1 MADETTLTATSA
13 LIDGDNAANSVANET
28 AKNEGKNSE
37 TRANASDG
45 SGQAAGQSEQ
55 FSMPGKDA
63 TPEQWGEF
71 YNKLGRPE
79 AADGYELPVPKGDD
93 GAFAKE
99 ASAWMHEAGL
109 SKDQAGKLAGKWNE
123 MVAKQQADQTAAAEA
138 QAKATHEKN
147 TAEAT
152 ALKSEWGQ
160 QYDAN
165 MHHAKQFVTQ
175 FFPKDQAADLI
186 GAIESKI
193 GYAGAVKLLSGLGQ
207 KLGEHDAA
215 GMGQNN
221 AGTRRST
228 ADVLYDKS

>member
-13 LIDGDNAANSVANET
+13 LIDAAPAAPEAGAPAAEPAAVPAE
-28 AKNEGKNSE
+28 AGKPE
-37 TRANASDG
+37 
-45 SGQAAGQSEQ
+45 AAAPAPESLA
-55 FSMPGKDA
+55 MPGKDA

-79 AADGYELPVPKGDD
+79 AADGYELPVPEGDD

-99 ASAWMHEAGL
+99 AGAWMHEAGL

-123 MVAKQQADQTAAAEA
+123 MVAKQQAGQTAAAEA

-175 FFPKDQAADLI
+175 FFPKEQAGDLI
-186 GAIESKI
+186 GAIESKL
-193 GYAGAVKLLSGLGQ
+193 GYKGAVQLLSNLGQ
-207 KLGEHDAA
+207 RLGEHDAA

-221 AGTRRST
+221 AGARRST

>member
-13 LIDGDNAANSVANET
+13 LIDAPAPEAGSTDAPADAGTPGTPSAPEAAAPAPE
-28 AKNEGKNSE
+28 AL
-37 TRANASDG
+37 A
-45 SGQAAGQSEQ
+45 
-55 FSMPGKDA
+55 MPGKDA

-79 AADGYELPVPKGDD
+79 AADGYELPVPEGDD

-99 ASAWMHEAGL
+99 VGAWMHEAGL

-175 FFPKDQAADLI
+175 FFPKEQAGDLI
-186 GAIESKI
+186 GAIESKL
-193 GYAGAVKLLSGLGQ
+193 GYKGAVQLLSNLGQ
-207 KLGEHDAA
+207 RLGEHDAA

-221 AGTRRST
+221 AGARRST